1 MKYHYTAV
9 KVETGIVMQNEC
21 NDAFIQAYCLPN
33 NQNLNSGTLEKT
45 SVNHT
50 LHNPGKLRRQ
60 LYLKAQGLRFFKHRI
75 ACDSCNYHIF
85 IQLLLSSLFGIISC
99 SSKLH
104 MPFVLGLK
112 TTAPP
117 TLHLGKKSREGSIS
131 AFSLSE
137 NICPWI
143 CLLWV
148 PSLGFGGMDE
158 HSEAPIKGALT
169 GIVTSPI
176 NRLNAHTFLF

>member
-1 MKYHYTAV
+1 MKYHFTAV

-21 NDAFIQAYCLPN
+21 NDAFIQVYCLPN

-50 LHNPGKLRRQ
+50 LHNPGKLPRQ
-60 LYLKAQGLRFFKHRI
+60 LYLKAQGLRFFKHCI

-104 MPFVLGLK
+104 TPFVLGWKQLPLPLCTLARRAGRGASLPFPFWK
-112 TTAPP
+112 TFAPGSVCFED
-117 TLHLGKKSREGSIS
+117 LRSDSEGRMSTVRLPS
-131 AFSLSE
+131 KGHSQVLSF
-137 NICPWI
+137 PQ
-143 CLLWV
+143 
-148 PSLGFGGMDE
+148 
-158 HSEAPIKGALT
+158 
-169 GIVTSPI
+169 
-176 NRLNAHTFLF
+176 